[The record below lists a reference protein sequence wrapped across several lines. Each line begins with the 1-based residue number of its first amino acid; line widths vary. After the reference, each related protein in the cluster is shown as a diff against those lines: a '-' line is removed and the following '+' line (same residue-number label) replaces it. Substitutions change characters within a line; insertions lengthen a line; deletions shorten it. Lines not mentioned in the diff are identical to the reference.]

1 MELKT
6 QLGKRI
12 DNAMFI
18 YKGPEP
24 RRPRASFWELK
35 SIPIGDILE
44 ATLCCTL
51 PRESDNSL
59 SYSAFPRIETF
70 MEDLKAF
77 PASEWD
83 AKDYSENPKHWPTL
97 PTARATGWKPTKLKD
112 LFYWGYDNSD
122 PKKRGVRVKYSIFNV
137 IFQSDIQ
144 VWQYGK
150 EVAKDSKPSKKG
162 GFPDVGGLRD
172 ERVRALPPS
181 KTVNDSI
188 DLGIV
193 ILVAG
198 RFIITRNV
206 GSVKTQREFRIM
218 TQR

>member
-18 YKGPEP
+18 YKGHPD
-24 RRPRASFWELK
+24 LK

-51 PRESDNSL
+51 PRQPDKSL
-59 SYSAFPRIETF
+59 SYSAFPHIE
-70 MEDLKAF
+70 L
-77 PASEWD
+77 AS
-83 AKDYSENPKHWPTL
+83 K
-97 PTARATGWKPTKLKD
+97 GWKPTKLKD

-122 PKKRGVRVKYSIFNV
+122 PKNKGVRVKYSIFNV
-137 IFQSDIQ
+137 IFQSDRQ
-144 VWQYGK
+144 VSEYG
-150 EVAKDSKPSKKG
+150 EE

-172 ERVRALPPS
+172 ERVRALPSS